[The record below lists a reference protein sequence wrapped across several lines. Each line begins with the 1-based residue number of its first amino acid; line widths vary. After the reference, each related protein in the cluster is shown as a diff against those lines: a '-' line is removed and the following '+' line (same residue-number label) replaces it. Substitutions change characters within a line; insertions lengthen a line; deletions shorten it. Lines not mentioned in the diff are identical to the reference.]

1 MSHPEPEESAPIRG
15 SEVGSHLVELV
26 YEQLRKV
33 AQLRMQGERQGHT
46 LQATALVHEVYLKL
60 AEGRA
65 VPWSA
70 RKEFY
75 AAAAEAMRR
84 VLIDHARM
92 RGTAKRGGARRREV
106 LNVADLAQHDDP
118 SFALALDDAIGRLER
133 EEPRAAAVVR
143 LRFYAGLS
151 VEETAETLGQ
161 SRRTTLRDWEFA
173 RAWLRDA
180 LGEGC

>member
-1 MSHPEPEESAPIRG
+1 MPPLES
-15 SEVGSHLVELV
+15 SEDDGAADRADAKQLIELV

-33 AQLRMQGERQGHT
+33 AELRLQGERRGHT

-60 AEGRA
+60 ADGREA
-65 VPWSA
+65 PWSG

-75 AAAAEAMRR
+75 VAAAEAMRR

-92 RGTAKRGGARRREV
+92 RGTAKRGGTRRREV
-106 LNVADLAQHDDP
+106 LNVADLAQDDDA
-118 SFALALDDAIGRLER
+118 SFTLALDDAIARLEQ
-133 EEPRAAAVVR
+133 EEPRAASVVR

-151 VEETAETLGQ
+151 VEETAEALDL
-161 SRRTTLRDWEFA
+161 SRRTTLRDWEYA

-180 LGEGC
+180 LGEGS